1 METDQSRSDEQDGA
15 PQQDDEDVEE
25 FKEEME
31 NDPSRAASEGDTAL
45 DRLRGG

>member
-1 METDQSRSDEQDGA
+1 METDQSRSEE
-15 PQQDDEDVEE
+15 PSQDDESVEE

-31 NDPSRAASEGDTAL
+31 NDPSRASSEEVDDTDL

>member
-1 METDQSRSDEQDGA
+1 METEPTDFEQA
-15 PQQDDEDVEE
+15 SPDDESVEE

-31 NDPSRAASEGDTAL
+31 NDPPRASSEEVGETDL

>member
-1 METDQSRSDEQDGA
+1 METDPNPSESAA
-15 PQQDDEDVEE
+15 PDDESVDE

-31 NDPSRAASEGDTAL
+31 NDPSRAHSGEVDETDL

>member
-1 METDQSRSDEQDGA
+1 METDQSRSDDTSR
-15 PQQDDEDVEE
+15 DDESVEE

-31 NDPSRAASEGDTAL
+31 NDPSRASSEETEDTDL

>member
-1 METDQSRSDEQDGA
+1 METDPDRSESA
-15 PQQDDEDVEE
+15 SQDDESVEE

-31 NDPSRAASEGDTAL
+31 NDPSRAQSGEVEDTDL